1 MHFGTIF
8 WHGFLPK
15 KKIFELMA
23 QNSIF
28 VYASNLDVIPMSI
41 LETMQQ
47 NFPVCI
53 KKIPPFQEFFDD
65 AICFQNMGD
74 FVQIIEEI
82 QQNPENNKK
91 ISQTILKNF
100 DEEKILNAWKNL
112 F

>member
-1 MHFGTIF
+1 
-8 WHGFLPK
+8 
-15 KKIFELMA
+15 
-23 QNSIF
+23 
-28 VYASNLDVIPMSI
+28 MSI

-47 NFPVCI
+47 DFPVCI
-53 KKIPPFQEFFDD
+53 KKIPQFQEFFDD
-65 AICFQNMGD
+65 AICFQNMGE

-100 DEEKILNAWKNL
+100 DSEKILEAWKNI

>member
-1 MHFGTIF
+1 
-8 WHGFLPK
+8 
-15 KKIFELMA
+15 MA

-28 VYASNLDVIPMSI
+28 VYASDLDVIPMSI
-41 LETMQQ
+41 LETIQQ

-53 KKIPPFQEFFDD
+53 KKIPQFQEFFENE
-65 AICFQNMGD
+65 ILFQNDED
-74 FVQIIEEI
+74 FIKKINEI
-82 QQNPENNKK
+82 QKNSENNKK